1 MDTCTMGATNGDMK
15 LHKLYTGVIITHID
29 TGDGISV
36 KARHPE
42 DKDYIVWE
50 LLYKTQEFYRGLF

>member
-1 MDTCTMGATNGDMK
+1 MGATNGDMK
-15 LHKLYTGVIITHID
+15 LHKLHTGVIITHID